1 MAQLFATG
9 IYTTIWTLPK
19 TFARG
24 SMNYIYERRLSPCL
38 ENHFPAACSFSV
50 NSLCR
55 AVYLGGFAD
64 THTRTFL
71 QVLDEAS
78 SFQSSIFLALCDTGY
93 YRNCFFGAM
102 GCKTLS
108 QGWRL
113 AGGGDVFYSWIP
125 ALFIRFCRWFFSQV
139 GRGLIFL
146 GGRSCLTLLT
156 SKPV

>member
-1 MAQLFATG
+1 MCLRSF
-9 IYTTIWTLPK
+9 IRLK

-93 YRNCFFGAM
+93 YRNFLVLWAVKPCLKVGVWLAVVTFF
-102 GCKTLS
+102 TL
-108 QGWRL
+108 GFPL
-113 AGGGDVFYSWIP
+113 YLFAFVGG
-125 ALFIRFCRWFFSQV
+125 FFL
-139 GRGLIFL
+139 R
-146 GGRSCLTLLT
+146 
-156 SKPV
+156 